1 MNISVG
7 CRSRSGAS
15 EPSRLRLGQC
25 SLPVTSVLEHR
36 EQADSQVYEVRVL
49 DGRRFVVRRQ
59 VDADRWELVA
69 VYDRWTKERKPSRFG
84 QAAVLLLL
92 MAITLSRK
100 ALHFAGRWRRPAPQ
114 DLPKGG
120 APA

>member
-15 EPSRLRLGQC
+15 EPSRLCLGQC
-25 SLPVTSVLEHR
+25 SLPVTSVLEHS
-36 EQADSQVYEVRVL
+36 EHADSQVYEVRVL

-69 VYDRWTKERKPSRFG
+69 VYDRRTKQREPSRLG
-84 QAAVLLLL
+84 QAAVLMLL
-92 MAITLSRK
+92 MAIALSRK
-100 ALHFAGRWRRPAPQ
+100 ALHFAKRWRSHAQQ